1 MPYTPPFSMR
11 ATVSIRRLAWAYG
24 THMTKAVEKIVDM
37 IPDMV
42 DAEMVCNK
50 CRDKQRCR
58 ECTFGKKKKA
68 REVEKMLGV

>member
-1 MPYTPPFSMR
+1 MPYTPPFSLR

-24 THMTKAVEKIVDM
+24 THMTKAVEKVVDM

-50 CRDKQRCR
+50 CRDKLRCR
-58 ECTFGKKKKA
+58 ECAFGKKKKI
-68 REVEKMLGV
+68 REAEKVCRV